1 MDEITQDEKQ
11 LAATIPE
18 SQLTTSLP
26 APAQTKLEALQ
37 AVSTSSD
44 EPSFFDQMKFVR
56 DEIRFEHTVL
66 GNRISAYL
74 ASQAFLITAFAI
86 SSRFEHRAYVD
97 VLFFSFFGIPIL
109 GLYITSYIIPAVEET
124 ISRLGLQRSKIYTP
138 GLPLYEITHRL
149 RPELDNSK
157 HNMSLK
163 YAQKLPL
170 AFGIAWI
177 VILLWGLGLIVGH
190 VDTMLH
196 NRYKTPEETVVP
208 LNNPNNPMG
217 LSGRPTAS

>member
-18 SQLTTSLP
+18 SQVIPSLP
-26 APAQTKLEALQ
+26 SPAQTTLEAPQ
-37 AVSTSSD
+37 AVPTSSD
-44 EPSFFDQMKFVR
+44 EPSLFDQMKFVR
-56 DEIRFEHTVL
+56 DEIRFEHAVL

-74 ASQAFLITAFAI
+74 ASQAFLMTAFAI
-86 SSRFEHRAYVD
+86 SSRFEHRTYVD
-97 VLFFSFFGIPIL
+97 ILFFSFFGIPIL

-124 ISRLGLQRSKIYTP
+124 ISRLGTQRSKIYTR
-138 GLPLYEITHRL
+138 GLPLYEITERL

-170 AFGIAWI
+170 AFGVAWI
-177 VILLWGLGLIVGH
+177 VILLWGSGLIVGH
-190 VDTMLH
+190 IDTMLQ
-196 NRYKTPEETVVP
+196 NPYKMPAETVVP

-217 LSGRPTAS
+217 LSRRSTAS